1 MHKCT
6 ALSLCMPQASQQRC
20 TPALSLSPNALT
32 PLRAALPSYKTDP
45 IRDSIGAVNGNG
57 TLPSGVWAPFP
68 DTPNLPY
75 AYGNAKYVYVT
86 LFNQSD
92 TSATYGAVEGEGW

>member
-1 MHKCT
+1 M
-6 ALSLCMPQASQQRC
+6 S
-20 TPALSLSPNALT
+20 ALSLSPNALAL
-32 PLRAALPSYKTDP
+32 LRAALPSYKTDL